1 VDLRAMIYSDYKVAA
16 KSELVMI
23 DWFVNTSNSL

>member
-23 DWFVNTSNSL
+23 DWFVNSNSL